1 MEKKKILLVDDDIDL
16 LEQSK
21 ISFESKGFKVST
33 AESAEAGWISF
44 QKEKHDSVVIDLIME
59 EHDSG
64 FILSYKIK
72 KDEYGKNIPVYILT
86 SATYLTGYKFGVSTE
101 EEKEWIYCDE
111 IINKPVVIEDL
122 IQKIENYYQ
131 KKEDIQKA
139 LERIPP
145 E

>member
-21 ISFESKGFKVST
+21 ISFESNGYTVVT
-33 AESAEAGWISF
+33 AENVDEGWQLF
-44 QKEKHDSVVIDLIME
+44 QNEKPDAAVIDLIME

-72 KDEYGKNIPVYILT
+72 KDNYGKNIPVYILT

-111 IINKPVVIEDL
+111 IINKPAVTEDL
-122 IQKIENYYQ
+122 IEKIDNYYL
-131 KKEDIQKA
+131 KKEDLNK
-139 LERIPP
+139 
-145 E
+145 

>member
-21 ISFESKGFKVST
+21 ISFESKGYEVFT
-33 AESAEAGWISF
+33 AENVDEGWQTF
-44 QKEKHDSVVIDLIME
+44 QKEKPNAVVIDLIME

-72 KDEYGKNIPVYILT
+72 KDEYGKNIPVFILT
-86 SATYLTGYKFGVSTE
+86 SATYLTGYKFGVSTD

-111 IINKPVVIEDL
+111 IINKPAVTENLVE
-122 IQKIENYYQ
+122 KIENYYL
-131 KKEDIQKA
+131 KKEEA
-139 LERIPP
+139 
-145 E
+145 